1 MKERYYPM
9 AKKYDYEKLEQ
20 EGKTDVH
27 VDGEIIKNLESKK
40 EITEKTRAHTKH
52 GATSDTNPFHD
63 CLIWK

>member
-1 MKERYYPM
+1 MLQYVLTIM

-40 EITEKTRAHTKH
+40 EITAQYHFT
-52 GATSDTNPFHD
+52 
-63 CLIWK
+63 I